1 MVADAIRMPR
11 ILGAHPPHALRV
23 HLDKT
28 CLSNP
33 QTEVIV
39 LVSDFA
45 QNSLSYLDNF
55 GVEVGEGPVY
65 LLFAYLC
72 GGDGGTTLDS
82 QSGFSHPLRRGR
94 ESSKFRTTLTAAQP
108 RDRKPTTAAAA
119 AAVAAAAAATAVQL
133 RGLGLFSVGVYAV
146 TEYLNFVANQFL

>member
-1 MVADAIRMPR
+1 M
-11 ILGAHPPHALRV
+11 
-23 HLDKT
+23 DKT

-119 AAVAAAAAATAVQL
+119 AAAPAAATAVQLL

-146 TEYLNFVANQFL
+146 TKYLNFVANQFL

>member
-1 MVADAIRMPR
+1 M
-11 ILGAHPPHALRV
+11 
-23 HLDKT
+23 DKT

-33 QTEVIV
+33 QTEVTV

-119 AAVAAAAAATAVQL
+119 AAVAAAAATAVKL

>member
-1 MVADAIRMPR
+1 M
-11 ILGAHPPHALRV
+11 
-23 HLDKT
+23 DKT

-33 QTEVIV
+33 QTVIV

-119 AAVAAAAAATAVQL
+119 AAVAAAAATAVQL
-133 RGLGLFSVGVYAV
+133 RGLGLLSVGVYAV

>member
-1 MVADAIRMPR
+1 M
-11 ILGAHPPHALRV
+11 
-23 HLDKT
+23 
-28 CLSNP
+28 
-33 QTEVIV
+33 
-39 LVSDFA
+39 
-45 QNSLSYLDNF
+45 
-55 GVEVGEGPVY
+55 Y

-72 GGDGGTTLDS
+72 GVDGGTTLDS

-119 AAVAAAAAATAVQL
+119 AAVAAAAAAATAVQLL
-133 RGLGLFSVGVYAV
+133 RGLGLLSVGVYAV

>member
-1 MVADAIRMPR
+1 M
-11 ILGAHPPHALRV
+11 
-23 HLDKT
+23 DKT

-108 RDRKPTTAAAA
+108 RDCKPTTAAAA
-119 AAVAAAAAATAVQL
+119 AAVAAAAATAVQLL
-133 RGLGLFSVGVYAV
+133 RGLGLFSVGMCHNRVS
-146 TEYLNFVANQFL
+146 ELRC

>member
-1 MVADAIRMPR
+1 M
-11 ILGAHPPHALRV
+11 
-23 HLDKT
+23 
-28 CLSNP
+28 
-33 QTEVIV
+33 
-39 LVSDFA
+39 
-45 QNSLSYLDNF
+45 
-55 GVEVGEGPVY
+55 GEGPVY

-119 AAVAAAAAATAVQL
+119 AAVAAAAATAVKL

>member
-1 MVADAIRMPR
+1 M
-11 ILGAHPPHALRV
+11 
-23 HLDKT
+23 DKT

-33 QTEVIV
+33 QTVIV

-119 AAVAAAAAATAVQL
+119 AAVAAAAATAVKL

>member
-1 MVADAIRMPR
+1 M
-11 ILGAHPPHALRV
+11 
-23 HLDKT
+23 DKT

-33 QTEVIV
+33 QTDVIV

-119 AAVAAAAAATAVQL
+119 AAVAAAAATAVKL

>member
-1 MVADAIRMPR
+1 M
-11 ILGAHPPHALRV
+11 
-23 HLDKT
+23 
-28 CLSNP
+28 
-33 QTEVIV
+33 
-39 LVSDFA
+39 
-45 QNSLSYLDNF
+45 
-55 GVEVGEGPVY
+55 Y

-82 QSGFSHPLRRGR
+82 QSGFSHALRRGR

-119 AAVAAAAAATAVQL
+119 AAVAAAAAAATAVQLL

>member
-1 MVADAIRMPR
+1 M
-11 ILGAHPPHALRV
+11 
-23 HLDKT
+23 DKT

-55 GVEVGEGPVY
+55 GVEVGEDPVY

-108 RDRKPTTAAAA
+108 RDRNGQKILWHSQNDSTGSLDFCKVLFGEVLALP
-119 AAVAAAAAATAVQL
+119 VAE
-133 RGLGLFSVGVYAV
+133 V
-146 TEYLNFVANQFL
+146 TQE

>member
-1 MVADAIRMPR
+1 M
-11 ILGAHPPHALRV
+11 
-23 HLDKT
+23 DKT

-33 QTEVIV
+33 QTDVIV

-119 AAVAAAAAATAVQL
+119 AAVAAAAAAATAVQLL
-133 RGLGLFSVGVYAV
+133 RGLGLLSVGVYAV

>member
-1 MVADAIRMPR
+1 MKVPCI
-11 ILGAHPPHALRV
+11 
-23 HLDKT
+23 
-28 CLSNP
+28 CS
-33 QTEVIV
+33 
-39 LVSDFA
+39 
-45 QNSLSYLDNF
+45 
-55 GVEVGEGPVY
+55 
-65 LLFAYLC
+65 AYLC

-119 AAVAAAAAATAVQL
+119 AAVAAAAATAVQL
-133 RGLGLFSVGVYAV
+133 RGLGLLSVGVYAV

>member
-1 MVADAIRMPR
+1 M
-11 ILGAHPPHALRV
+11 
-23 HLDKT
+23 
-28 CLSNP
+28 
-33 QTEVIV
+33 
-39 LVSDFA
+39 
-45 QNSLSYLDNF
+45 
-55 GVEVGEGPVY
+55 GEGPVY

-82 QSGFSHPLRRGR
+82 QSGFSHALRRGR

>member
-1 MVADAIRMPR
+1 M
-11 ILGAHPPHALRV
+11 
-23 HLDKT
+23 
-28 CLSNP
+28 
-33 QTEVIV
+33 
-39 LVSDFA
+39 
-45 QNSLSYLDNF
+45 
-55 GVEVGEGPVY
+55 Y

-119 AAVAAAAAATAVQL
+119 AAVAAAAAAATAVQLL
-133 RGLGLFSVGVYAV
+133 RGLGLLSVGVYAV